1 MPWLSSAS
9 HADRWDCLSG
19 DEVAVDHRLSG
30 NLSDQ
35 LGQDRA
41 VGPGAEATI
50 GGELPYGVAQPPQA
64 DARDG

>member
-1 MPWLSSAS
+1 
-9 HADRWDCLSG
+9 
-19 DEVAVDHRLSG
+19 VDHRLSG